1 MEKYG
6 EEHILKVLKEG
17 IGNRS
22 MLKSMLESIRMGKS
36 LSSYETKY
44 MNIIVNSGSHTDYFT
59 GDSENIK
66 ENKILKS
73 KIEIQKA
80 DVQIKLEQIR
90 KRNLQVDQRQK
101 EITLK
106 VLSQQKDI
114 SQLQNEMKSTEME
127 IKSTEMEITSHE
139 KVFAEK
145 EKLSNQQQ
153 ETIKKLHS
161 ENNNTN
167 SKLNKI
173 SQNVVELK
181 NETILQ
187 TIKRNAVIE
196 VEKIKSKL
204 EKQKV
209 IQVRQKQDTVKT
221 EVSKTELS
229 IIQIQN
235 EIKIKNSEITSY
247 EKVLIQQE
255 ILSDLKENEKNL
267 NIQLHQKYKKL
278 DSIKSNHI
286 IEEKNDEVSSKIKLK
301 KKQIDKL
308 LFEQKE
314 ILDAIK
320 QISKETKFQE
330 NENNKLNKQVLEL
343 NQEQINLEEKIS
355 HMQKQKETQE
365 KELADLHTERLEF
378 ISKNKQ
384 NQEMVQQIQKY
395 QTRLEKISDDRRLF
409 ESEIKNQTRLLE
421 DEQQKEKNIMADI
434 ISVQTKLKD

>member
-66 ENKILKS
+66 ENEILKS

-80 DVQIKLEQIR
+80 GVQIKLEQIR
-90 KRNLQVDQRQK
+90 KRDLQVDQRQK